1 MARTKENK
9 RDTYKSVFKEFD
21 KDGDSFIDKTELKE
35 LLKRWK
41 VKVND
46 EEADDIMNEIDKNK
60 DGKIDFEEFYHYMEA
75 MSNPRHDLR
84 QTFKLFDKD
93 GDGYISKKELTETL
107 ELLGKKMGQPRINSI
122 LQEADQD
129 GDGKIS
135 FDEFCRYFAKKDKT
149 QQEQKNEH

>member
-1 MARTKENK
+1 MATTKESK
-9 RDTYKSVFKEFD
+9 RETFRKVFKEFD
-21 KDGDSFIDKTELKE
+21 KDGDSFINKKELKN
-35 LLKRWK
+35 LLARWK
-41 VKVND
+41 VIVSD

-60 DGKIDFEEFYHYMEA
+60 DGKIDFNEFYDYMEDQ
-75 MSNPRHDLR
+75 SNPRHDLR

-93 GDGYISKKELTETL
+93 GDGYISKKELTDTL
-107 ELLGKKMGQPRINSI
+107 ELLGKKMGKAQINAI

-149 QQEQKNEH
+149 QQEQKK